1 MITFLLALASL
12 TTGAYIGSVVDDK
25 LDTPVQINT
34 QTATVSNSDS
44 GIFNLSKSDLIKYGL
59 LGLLAFYIY
68 RKYLR
73 K

>member
-1 MITFLLALASL
+1 MITFLAVLASL

-34 QTATVSNSDS
+34 QTTTVDS
-44 GIFNLSKSDLIKYGL
+44 GIFNLSKSDLLKYSL
-59 LGLLAFYIY
+59 MGLLAFYIY
-68 RKYLR
+68 KRYFK